1 MADAVVKE
9 KDGDITII
17 TLNRPE
23 VGNRQTDEVW
33 AQVTE
38 MFNAVS
44 KDSRAIVFKGAGD
57 DFCLG
62 RAAMGAPTPVL
73 EAYAVR

>member
-1 MADAVVKE
+1 MADPVLKE
-9 KDGDITII
+9 KDGDVTII
-17 TLNRPE
+17 TLNRPD

-38 MFNAVS
+38 MFDSAS
-44 KDSRAIVFKGAGD
+44 KDSRAVVFKGAGD